1 MNTCSVYKCGRPAL
15 KDSEFCSQCDAEFK
29 DYMRRR
35 TQAPTYAPAN
45 LAEIDRTTPG
55 QHNLKLDMA
64 KELKPITAIEN
75 DWIPKS
81 PQEVKEALQRQ
92 LDAINEELKESL
104 FPMTAEETATA
115 FTVDFDPSL
124 PKPPAKK
131 IQASLAQK
139 YPAYYKSVQDYDYI
153 DAYAVHHL
161 FAIQDNSGML
171 QHASKKLL
179 LSGVRSGNKSKY
191 KDIKEARDTLNRWLE
206 LNPED

>member
-1 MNTCSVYKCGRPAL
+1 
-15 KDSEFCSQCDAEFK
+15 
-29 DYMRRR
+29 MRRR
-35 TQAPTYAPAN
+35 TQAPTYAPSN

-64 KELKPITAIEN
+64 KELKPITEIDPE
-75 DWIPKS
+75 K
-81 PQEVKEALQRQ
+81 
-92 LDAINEELKESL
+92 
-104 FPMTAEETATA
+104 PMTADQTAA
-115 FTVDFDPSL
+115 AYTVDFDPSL

-153 DAYAVHHL
+153 DPYAVHHL
-161 FAIQDNSGML
+161 FGIQDCSGML

-179 LSGVRSGNKSKY
+179 LSGIRTGNKSKF

-206 LNPED
+206 LNPE